1 MLLALIGY
9 FAVQYDSTNG
19 SGGAP
24 HCTASART
32 GEDGFDMTP
41 EQAANAATIAA
52 VGVAKGLPDRAVT
65 IALATAMQ
73 ESMLRNLDHG
83 DRDSLGLFQQRPSQ
97 GWGTPQQ
104 IMDPVYSAGIFYD
117 RLVAI
122 KGYSRLPLTEAAQQV
137 QLSGFPQAYA
147 KHEPDATVLTAT
159 FAGDGE
165 LMCGG
170 PAPTAPGDPEKV
182 RTELTRIFA
191 KDKLHSAVAG
201 PNRAAEAGRAVKE
214 TEVTFVEKRDGGASA
229 ARGSKAMAGWAVA
242 NARGMGI
249 VRVSYAQEGWIA
261 GEAKGKWQQKGG
273 GGGSPAPAPGI
284 PTKRSRTRY
293 GSSSRADPA
302 GRACPRNR
310 SPVRDVPRTEVTRR
324 PPRSAPGGTE
334 ALVGAHSMSLSRKP
348 IKRCVTDPLPGVS
361 ATPPAPERLYRAY
374 SAATA

>member
-1 MLLALIGY
+1 MGGVSQSDHLRPRRRRPLLKVAGAFVLLALIGY
-9 FAVQYDSTNG
+9 GAVQYDSTNG

-24 HCTASART
+24 HCTASLRT
-32 GEDGFDMTP
+32 GEQAVDMTP

-117 RLVAI
+117 RLAAI

-147 KHEPDATVLTAT
+147 KHEPDATVLTAA

-191 KDKLHSAVAG
+191 KDKLHSAPAG

-214 TEVTFVEKRDGGASA
+214 AEVTFVEKRDGGASA

-242 NARGMGI
+242 NAHGMGI
-249 VRVSYAQEGWIA
+249 ARVSYDRAGWIA
-261 GEAKGKWQQKGG
+261 GQAKGKWQ
-273 GGGSPAPAPGI
+273 
-284 PTKRSRTRY
+284 
-293 GSSSRADPA
+293 PA
-302 GRACPRNR
+302 GAAGGK
-310 SPVRDVPRTEVTRR
+310 
-324 PPRSAPGGTE
+324 SAPGDPYE
-334 ALVGAHSMSLSRKP
+334 AKQDEVRIFVAR
-348 IKRCVTDPLPGVS
+348 
-361 ATPPAPERLYRAY
+361 
-374 SAATA
+374 